1 MTNESENG
9 VKEECLCDAKLADLT
24 RAVELGNGLTEDLR
38 RTVDGF
44 RTDIEGFR
52 ADIQLLAQHSQYHT
66 DQVSNIV
73 NQLGA
78 FAASMS
84 QMGPAAVLKMV
95 MGKGK
100 D

>member
-1 MTNESENG
+1 MTNESETG

-38 RTVDGF
+38 RT
-44 RTDIEGFR
+44 
-52 ADIQLLAQHSQYHT
+52 IQGLEKTVELLTQHSQWHT
-66 DQVSNIV
+66 DQISSIV
-73 NQLGA
+73 TQLGT

-84 QMGPAAVLKMV
+84 QMGPAAMLKMV